1 VTQLL
6 RPFSC
11 ILCTAIGLD
20 GERELAE
27 EATEQQEGI
36 MREFEEEAAQMTYMA
51 NLYALRAQSEQLS
64 GSAQASSSDSVV
76 DAEAQEALQKLLQ
89 EAEAVRRVTE
99 TVKTSA
105 HDVDSI
111 LYQKLALDM
120 ANKRKRSAVLSK
132 ILAVDAV
139 ASKKD
144 SSKTREGQ
152 DKDDSSSEQSDEG
165 SGESSEDGS
174 GSDSSDEDDAPPA
187 KKYTPLNYMDWTA
200 RSI

>member
-1 VTQLL
+1 
-6 RPFSC
+6 
-11 ILCTAIGLD
+11 
-20 GERELAE
+20 
-27 EATEQQEGI
+27 

-64 GSAQASSSDSVV
+64 GSAQASSSGSAL

-132 ILAVDAV
+132 ILAVDAAV
-139 ASKKD
+139 SKES
-144 SSKTREGQ
+144 SSKTGEES
-152 DKDDSSSEQSDEG
+152 KDDSGSEQSDEG

-174 GSDSSDEDDAPPA
+174 GSDSSDDEDAPPA
-187 KKYTPLNYMDWTA
+187 KKYTPLNFMDWTA